1 MLFLF
6 GGVQIPTHPLTET
19 GAERRPPQHT
29 HTHTHR
35 QLHSVGWRHS
45 PTHTRTAQGKPLAE
59 GSPEAPQ
66 GQKGGGG
73 GGEGRQLLSPRSRCV
88 CGGRGGG
95 WGGGGVSDTEKSK
108 VTNRLPRA
116 TENTAAPQRD
126 ALTPSRGGPPP
137 PSPSPPI
144 ALTHSQSPALGPV
157 PLTDNL
163 LQLVVILVDGPG
175 QRAGL
180 LGHGRAVP
188 AARPPSGGGE
198 APHEQR
204 SAALSRAARP
214 LRIRPRTKRCRP
226 RLLQPRRLLLH
237 RRLPLPP
244 AKLCLLSP
252 PAHAQ
257 SALTSPA
264 PAATRARPQRLWGA
278 ARRHL
283 ERGTSPPP
291 PKVSESVGRVAI
303 ALSHRR
309 YSERGSCS
317 GVQRAGRGKRLI
329 KRRKG
334 RVGMPHTRWR
344 PLAPSPSLEERREES
359 VA

>member
-1 MLFLF
+1 MD
-6 GGVQIPTHPLTET
+6 
-19 GAERRPPQHT
+19 
-29 HTHTHR
+29 
-35 QLHSVGWRHS
+35 
-45 PTHTRTAQGKPLAE
+45 QGSAL
-59 GSPEAPQ
+59 GSSAM
-66 GQKGGGG
+66 
-73 GGEGRQLLSPRSRCV
+73 
-88 CGGRGGG
+88 
-95 WGGGGVSDTEKSK
+95 
-108 VTNRLPRA
+108 
-116 TENTAAPQRD
+116 AAPCPR
-126 ALTPSRGGPPP
+126 P
-137 PSPSPPI
+137 
-144 ALTHSQSPALGPV
+144 
-157 PLTDNL
+157 
-163 LQLVVILVDGPG
+163 
-175 QRAGL
+175 
-180 LGHGRAVP
+180 
-188 AARPPSGGGE
+188 ARPQGGE

-226 RLLQPRRLLLH
+226 RLLQPRRLLLHRLLLH